1 MTFLSRVGVS
11 ASLLVVA
18 VAGGGCTLIALC
30 RATNT
35 YESLVQN
42 QERCAPSQPCPAT
55 TELAGLAA
63 SAAAKARAQADPETA
78 VTFWRVAA
86 DSAWKGKV
94 GFGDMNAITTAGTA
108 ACDQLDA
115 AHFRAPGDC
124 LEICMAGVRS
134 GYDHA
139 QDEYH
144 ELERKRSAGP

>member
-1 MTFLSRVGVS
+1 V
-11 ASLLVVA
+11 
-18 VAGGGCTLIALC
+18 ALC
-30 RATNT
+30 RARNR

-42 QERCAPSQPCPAT
+42 QESCEPSEPGRAT
-55 TELAGLAA
+55 TELAGPAA
-63 SAAAKARAQADPETA
+63 SAAAKARAQEDPETA
-78 VTFWRVAA
+78 VTFWWVAA

-115 AHFRAPGDC
+115 AHLRAPGDC

-144 ELERKRSAGP
+144 ELGTKRSAGPLD